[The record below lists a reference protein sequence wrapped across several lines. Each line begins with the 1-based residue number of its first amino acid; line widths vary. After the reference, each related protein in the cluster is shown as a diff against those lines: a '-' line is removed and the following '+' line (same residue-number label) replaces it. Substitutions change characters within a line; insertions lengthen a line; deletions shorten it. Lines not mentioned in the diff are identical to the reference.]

1 MEKGTV
7 KRRILLSNVCMVL
20 VTLIFFLIINILVI
34 YCYTESIEKE
44 VKTTVEK
51 VMEPGDIDDMLKNYT
66 IYRNE
71 FIILFA
77 VDGILCIFG
86 LIMVSQFFT
95 KNLTEHIMQP
105 LNALAD
111 GTKRIKKN
119 DLEHEITYVGD
130 KEFENVCNS
139 FNEMMKSIALE
150 QEKNRK
156 YEKARTD
163 MISGISHDLR
173 TPLTAIKGTIK
184 AIMDGVVA
192 KPEQQKKF
200 LEMAYRRT
208 DDMDRL
214 LNQLFYLSKI
224 ETGNMPIYVKNIEI
238 CDFLKNYVK
247 AKKDFAN
254 EECEIIN
261 INVDEIKEKISVD
274 PEQLQRILDNLLENS
289 RKYAEI
295 KPLVI
300 DFNLHK
306 TADECCICVKDNGK
320 GVSDEKMPHIFEEF
334 YRGDESRNKKEGNGL
349 GLYIVKYLT
358 EEMGGN
364 VSAESKNGFAVHLKF
379 PLVKEEQKDVRN

>member
-34 YCYTESIEKE
+34 YCYTESIENE

-119 DLEHEITYVGD
+119 DLVHEITYVGD

-139 FNEMMKSIALE
+139 FNEMMKSISLE

-200 LEMAYRRT
+200 LETAYRRT

-224 ETGNMPIYVKNIEI
+224 ETGNMPIFVKNIDI
-238 CDFLKNYVK
+238 CDFLKKYVK
-247 AKKDFAN
+247 AKKDFVN

-261 INVDEIKEKISVD
+261 INADEIKEKISVD

-300 DFNLHK
+300 DFNLYK

-358 EEMGGN
+358 EEMGGK
-364 VSAESKNGFAVHLKF
+364 VSAESKNGFAVYLKF
-379 PLVKEEQKDVRN
+379 PLVKEEQKDVGN